1 VTRLAT
7 LVLAGAL
14 MAACSSTTPCRVP
27 HDCPSAQRCVNGG
40 CADLDGTPGALGE
53 ACRTNSDCG
62 SGLTCST
69 AGQGY
74 PGGFCSA
81 ACTTSAGCAA
91 TAACTP
97 IGTQQLCTPSCTA
110 DSLCRQGYGCCATLG
125 DVCVPTAA
133 CPPPACMRPVIT
145 SALPAAQVTQFGT
158 LQVGTPVTF
167 TVPPNTGSITIVQQ
181 AQIAG
186 LTVVYKGSVIDNS
199 AVPLTI
205 TKPDGG
211 LAYDDLDG
219 GAGTVVSPDGGIDPS
234 GEYAYYGGGTP
245 TTAAFTIPNTSASL
259 DAGVPEGA
267 WKFVVNDYANECTFV
282 SGCDDGGTSLDTY
295 EVSVITRPLPPTGNL
310 EVAFYIVA
318 DMTNSTGA
326 PLTASNAAADPFVQR
341 MVSTFKGFLSAAGIT
356 ANATFYDVTPADR
369 ARFGTNISAD
379 VTGPCSELSQMFTL
393 SSAHP
398 GNTMNLFL
406 VQSLRSASSGGN
418 TIVGIDGTI
427 PGPSSMNGTVSSGAV
442 VSGADLFAGSLSS
455 CGANPNMAGCG
466 PDRVAYIG
474 AHETGHFLGL
484 FHTTEEDGANFDPLA
499 DTMKCACT
507 TCASPT
513 QRPNCGSTSVSS
525 PSISAD
531 RCVSG
536 TCGGG
541 DNLMFWLLQ
550 AGVSLG
556 NLSPEQGQVMRLN
569 PLVQ

>member
-1 VTRLAT
+1 MTRLAT

-14 MAACSSTTPCRVP
+14 AAACSSTTPCKVP
-27 HDCPSAQRCVNGG
+27 HDCPAAQRCVNGG

-53 ACRTNSDCG
+53 SCRTNTDCG
-62 SGLTCST
+62 GGLTCT
-69 AGQGY
+69 TVNQGY

-81 ACTTSAGCAA
+81 ACTTTATCASG
-91 TAACTP
+91 ACTP
-97 IGTQQLCTPSCTA
+97 VGGAQLCAPSCTT
-110 DSLCRQGYGCCATLG
+110 DSACRQGYGCCLTLG
-125 DVCVPTAA
+125 DVCVPSGA
-133 CPPPACMRPVIT
+133 CPLPACKLPVIQST
-145 SALPAAQVTQFGT
+145 LPDAQVQKLGI
-158 LQVGTPVTF
+158 QRVGTEVSF

-181 AQIAG
+181 AQIAA
-186 LTVVYKGSVIDNS
+186 LTVVYKNSVIDNS

-211 LAYDDLDG
+211 LAYEDLDG
-219 GAGTVVSPDGGIDPS
+219 GAGAVVSPDGGIDPS

-245 TTAAFTIPNTSASL
+245 TTAAFTMPNTSASL
-259 DAGVPEGA
+259 AEGVAEGT
-267 WKFVVNDYANECTFV
+267 WKFVVNDYANECTLV
-282 SGCDDGGTSLDTY
+282 SGCNDGGTSTDQY
-295 EVSVITRPLPPTGNL
+295 EVSVLTRPVSPSANL
-310 EVAFYIVA
+310 AVSFYIVA
-318 DMTNSTGA
+318 DMTNSTGSM
-326 PLTASNAAADPFVQR
+326 LTAANAMGDPYVQR
-341 MVSTFKGFLSAAGIT
+341 FVSTFQTFLSRAGIT
-356 ANATFYDVTPADR
+356 ATATFYDVSTNDR

-393 SSAHP
+393 SSSNP

-418 TIVGIDGTI
+418 TVVGIDGTI

-442 VSGADLFAGSLSS
+442 VSAVDLFAGSLTS
-455 CGANPNMAGCG
+455 CGTNPNMAGCG

-484 FHTTEEDGANFDPLA
+484 FHTTEEDGSNFDSLA

-536 TCGGG
+536 SCGGG

-556 NLSPEQGQVMRLN
+556 TLTFEQGQVMRRN